1 MATDHETLLGGIDES
16 SPLFQ
21 KLLLE
26 REELE
31 KKNEPESKLVAPNP
45 GWCIKTWFKNGK
57 KLFVNVCTSD
67 MVLKP
72 KDLSEEEVRA
82 IFLAEDPTK
91 FRVPMGIGEL
101 HKEQDKEGKEVDCYD
116 IVIHPDFLVK
126 CENISFF
133 KEFFVMLVFDGLE
146 SKYELELNRE
156 YRLLKNRKSIGTL
169 SMQNVRSKSK
179 PVIMEMNPSM
189 VQMEKEFLEEEKRNM
204 KQISSSSS
212 ELISEVS
219 SKKTARKEKT
229 YVTPKYTMITEPD
242 IGYPEF
248 LVFEIELPKQESVV
262 NMILDV
268 GEDCLIL
275 HANDCN
281 YKLDID
287 LPFNVDNNNSGAQF
301 HRKTKILTVTIP
313 VLPEK

>member
-1 MATDHETLLGGIDES
+1 MNSDKETLAGGLDEN

-26 REELE
+26 TQEALNT
-31 KKNEPESKLVAPNP
+31 KQEPESKVVAPNP
-45 GWCIKTWFKNGK
+45 GWCLKTWFKTGE

-67 MVLKP
+67 QVLKP
-72 KDLSEEEVRA
+72 KDLSEAEVRD
-82 IFLAEDPTK
+82 IFQAGDATK
-91 FRVPMGIGEL
+91 FRIPMGIGEL
-101 HKEQDKEGKEVDCYD
+101 HKEQDKGETEVDVYD
-116 IVIHPDFLVK
+116 IVIHPDFLKK

-133 KEFFVMLVFDGLE
+133 KEFFVMLLFDGLE
-146 SKYELELNRE
+146 DKYSLQLNRD

-179 PVIMEMNPSM
+179 PVIMEVNPSM
-189 VQMEKEFLEEEKRNM
+189 VEMEREFMDEYRTEQKTNSD
-204 KQISSSSS
+204 SSSV
-212 ELISEVS
+212 LTEVS
-219 SKKTARKEKT
+219 TRKSKKDSSF
-229 YVTPKYTMITEPD
+229 VTPKYTIVQEPE

-248 LVFEIELPKQESVV
+248 LVLEIELPKQATAQ
-262 NMILDV
+262 NILLDV

-275 HANDCN
+275 HASDGN

-287 LPFNVDNNNSGAQF
+287 LPFDVLNGNTGGQF

-313 VLPEK
+313 VLSKKL